1 MKPLNNASV
10 ACFLFVSLVSVAVL
24 AADGAI
30 DLIEPGKPSGGWEF
44 QNGAEFPGATG
55 TLALAEGG
63 ENALL
68 LHGDFTKGGNYVSAS
83 RKLPPVGFE
92 RLYFRMK
99 APGINVVTMR
109 LVDGTG
115 QCHQI
120 KVKVAAK
127 DDWQTVDFPV
137 LEFFRNMGTSAS
149 IPNIAQYEKWGGA
162 NDGKW
167 HSPCKLIAFLIGKTS
182 TTQIVDLSLSDARI
196 YPNEGVMFR
205 EGFDGAGLPAGW
217 NVQGDVSLDATG
229 AFKGEK
235 ALKLTRAADKLE
247 QQTSI
252 TGSSFSAAPGPWRIA
267 GAAKSDLNSPDNSYN
282 GVVSVQA
289 LSGSGAVLESFP
301 ITEVFKKTE
310 WKPFDKRIEFP
321 QYTATARL
329 HVVMNKADGSVWV
342 DEVTATRL
350 NAVVQK
356 RIERIEITTERLGNL
371 LLPEDKPEAK
381 VKVVAL
387 RALKEKELN
396 LLWTVRDYWGA
407 EQCVPETVTLNET
420 GKAKNS
426 VTYEATLDLSAANM
440 ELGRYYEIHVELP
453 RPLEPEREISGI
465 ARLPLALTKKYT
477 AEEVPFTIRNWDN
490 RVKEYF
496 HLSDRLGIRS
506 IGIWGGWES
515 KAPHKPQAPGLETLK
530 ELNAKWVTTTPA
542 ANIER
547 NGFKEYSEEALR
559 IGTQNFLKQYAGP
572 DLHFICLGN
581 EPHGKIDKVKNNV
594 KAYRAIYEEV
604 KKFDPKIF
612 VVGTSVEPNEDY
624 FSEGYYQYLDA
635 YDFHIYESYK
645 DVRRTM
651 REYRALMEKYKAV
664 KPIYS
669 TELGLNSQGMTR
681 HTVAIELVKKVTSF
695 FAEGGSIVSWFTIQ
709 YPDPQGK
716 ARGTSGDAHCV
727 FDCKYSK
734 YNPRLDAI
742 MYYTMVN
749 GIAIKKFNA
758 EKAYPDGTQ
767 AYLFKDK
774 DDNCLVVL
782 WNETARR
789 DVALPLNGVAGVD
802 LVRVDGGRV
811 TLAPD
816 AAGVTVGVSTEP
828 VLLFFTQKD
837 AKLPDALATPAFA
850 LATEPMP
857 GTRGKSS
864 VIALKGAGL
873 TAQSLRVTAPPQWK
887 VEVGAGN
894 AEGLEF
900 SVAVPDT
907 TAARGAR
914 VTIQKLTG
922 DKVSSEIT
930 LTVPI
935 AEGK

>member
-1 MKPLNNASV
+1 MITLRFAR
-10 ACFLFVSLVSVAVL
+10 L
-24 AADGAI
+24 AGITLLTLLSMHVCAEATI
-30 DLIEPGKPSGGWEF
+30 DLIEPEKASGGWEF
-44 QNGAEFPGATG
+44 ANGAEFPGATG
-55 TLALAEGG
+55 TLGLATGAEPTL
-63 ENALL
+63 N

-99 APGINVVTMR
+99 APGVSVVTMR

-120 KVKVAAK
+120 KVKLASK
-127 DDWQTVDFPV
+127 DDWQAVDFPV

-182 TTQIVDLSLSDARI
+182 TAQIVDLSLSDARI
-196 YPNEGVMFR
+196 YPNEGVMYR
-205 EGFDGAGLPAGW
+205 ESFDAATLPAGW
-217 NVQGDVSLDATG
+217 EFHGDVSLDATG
-229 AFKGEK
+229 AFKGER
-235 ALKLTRAADKLE
+235 ALKLARAADKLE
-247 QQTSI
+247 QQTAV
-252 TGSSFSAAPGPWRIA
+252 TGPAFNAAPGPWKIG
-267 GAAKSDLNSPDNSYN
+267 GAARSDLNSPDNSYN
-282 GVVSVQA
+282 GVASVQA
-289 LSGSGAVLESFP
+289 LSASGAVLESFP
-301 ITEVFKKTE
+301 VAEVFKKAE
-310 WKPFDKRIEFP
+310 WTPFDKRVEFP
-321 QYTATARL
+321 QHTAQARL
-329 HVVMNKADGSVWV
+329 HVTLNKADGSVWF
-342 DEVTATRL
+342 DEFTATRL
-350 NAVVQK
+350 NEVVQK
-356 RIERIEITTERLGNL
+356 RIERIEISTERLGNL
-371 LLPEDKPEAK
+371 LLPEDKVEAK

-387 RALKEKELN
+387 RPLKDKELN
-396 LLWTVRDYWGA
+396 LVYSVRDYWGA
-407 EQCVPETVTLNET
+407 DQAPPLTVTLNET
-420 GKAKNS
+420 GKAKGS
-426 VTYEATLDLSAANM
+426 VTYEATLDLSSANL

-453 RPLEPEREISGI
+453 RALEPEREASGI
-465 ARLPLALTKKYT
+465 ARLPLAVTKKYT
-477 AEEVPFTIRNWDN
+477 ADEVPFTIRNWDN

-496 HLSDRLGIRS
+496 LLSDRIGIRS
-506 IGIWGGWES
+506 IGIWGGWEA
-515 KAPHKPQAPGLETLK
+515 KAPHKPQAPGVDTLK

-559 IGTQNFLKQYAGP
+559 RGTQNFLKQYAGP

-581 EPHGKIDKVKNNV
+581 EPHGKIEKVKNNV

-635 YDFHIYESYK
+635 YDFHIYESYT
-645 DVRRTM
+645 DVRKTM

-664 KPIYS
+664 KPLYS

-695 FAEGGSIVSWFTIQ
+695 FAEGGSVVSWFTIQ

-734 YNPRLDAI
+734 YNPRLDAV

-749 GIAIKKFNA
+749 GISVKKFSA

-774 DDNCLVVL
+774 DDNCLTVL
-782 WNETARR
+782 WNETGRR
-789 DVALPLNGVAGVD
+789 DVALPLNGVASVD

-811 TLAPD
+811 SLTPEATG
-816 AAGVTVGVSTEP
+816 ATVGVSTEP

-837 AKLPDALATPAFA
+837 AKLPETLAAPTFSMASEATPA
-850 LATEPMP
+850 
-857 GTRGKSS
+857 TRGKEC
-864 VIALKGAGL
+864 VLTVRGAGL
-873 TAQSLRVTAPPQWK
+873 TPQSLRVIAPPQWK
-887 VEVGAGN
+887 VELRAGN
-894 AEGLEF
+894 GENLECHL
-900 SVAVPDT
+900 SVPDT

-914 VTIQKLTG
+914 VTLQKLNG
-922 DKVSSEIT
+922 DKPTGEIT